1 MGYNRAKKK
10 MKKVFMLVLSIA
22 AIGLMASSCN
32 KSSICK
38 CTEYYHNNYE
48 DTYMFDTEGEGVK
61 NCSQM
66 EERLNIRYG
75 GGGYTYKCS
84 KL

>member
-1 MGYNRAKKK
+1 MNK
-10 MKKVFMLVLSIA
+10 MKKVLFTVLAIA
-22 AIGLMASSCN
+22 ATCLMATSCS
-32 KSSICK
+32 KSSVCK

-48 DTYMFDTEGEGVK
+48 DSYIFDTEGEGVK